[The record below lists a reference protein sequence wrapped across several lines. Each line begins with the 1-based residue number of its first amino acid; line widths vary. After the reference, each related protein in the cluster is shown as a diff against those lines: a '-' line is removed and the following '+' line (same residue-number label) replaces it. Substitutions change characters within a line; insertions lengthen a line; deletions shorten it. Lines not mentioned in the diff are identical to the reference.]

1 VPVSEYDSEFIDS
14 FTKGTHLIVSYPGG
28 QTRKYNIDPNYAAM
42 IAAARVAEDA
52 ICRAI
57 GKAAELRPPTT
68 PITPAQRRAW
78 QALAKSFGSELC
90 TLQGLSIRDIAEAG
104 VQAMQTEAEK
114 LMQNESVRQAYEQ
127 FQLLCKLTQSKPNQK

>member
-1 VPVSEYDSEFIDS
+1 MPVSEYDSEFIDS
-14 FTKGTHLIVSYPGG
+14 FTKGAHLIVSYPGG

-57 GKAAELRPPTT
+57 GKAAELRPPNT